1 MGGEI
6 SALVQSTINNNRR
19 PQMAK
24 SYPIWVDQTNNSYNN
39 DKSYG
44 IKDYVINNTMTGTSK
59 ANSFDFVKTET
70 QVSTDEATG
79 KKLYK
84 FLVDDELVRSAIYD
98 PKTKIMKMTKYDAE
112 GVGTTYY
119 DNTFQQTKA
128 VA

>member
-1 MGGEI
+1 
-6 SALVQSTINNNRR
+6 
-19 PQMAK
+19 MAK
-24 SYPIWVDQTNNSYNN
+24 SYPIWVDQTNNAYNN
-39 DKSYG
+39 SKSYG
-44 IKDYVINNTMTGTSK
+44 VKDYAINYTMIGTSK

-98 PKTKIMKMTKYDAE
+98 PKTKIMKMTKYNAE
-112 GVGTTYY
+112 GMGVDYY
-119 DNTFQQTKA
+119 DNTPKA